1 MSEQT
6 MIERM
11 AIAAYK
17 RQGGVFGRDER
28 SWAVS
33 GTINHEYYRDLA
45 RDMLTAMREPTEAMM
60 DGAADCES
68 SLVADV
74 YTAMIDAALAEES
87 PAEVAHAEW
96 HSSVPGPS
104 VAIRVYKAMQRPD
117 GSTTEWVDITGP
129 KEEG

>member
-45 RDMLTAMREPTEAMM
+45 RDMLTAMREPTVAMILS
-60 DGAADCES
+60 C
-68 SLVADV
+68 ADV
-74 YTAMIDAALAEES
+74 PWSQQDVWQRSIDAALEEAE
-87 PAEVAHAEW
+87 
-96 HSSVPGPS
+96 
-104 VAIRVYKAMQRPD
+104 
-117 GSTTEWVDITGP
+117 
-129 KEEG
+129 